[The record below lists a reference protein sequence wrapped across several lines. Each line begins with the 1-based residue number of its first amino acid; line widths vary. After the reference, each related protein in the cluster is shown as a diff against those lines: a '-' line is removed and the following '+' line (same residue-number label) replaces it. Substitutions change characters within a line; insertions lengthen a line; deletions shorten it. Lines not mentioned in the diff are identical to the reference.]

1 MQRRK
6 TSSVPGLPL
15 IKQFTSNGIGYS
27 SHGQGS
33 PVEYWKSL
41 NGQWSQIEQHEYET
55 ALASAR
61 SQFGDVS
68 RSNEYTGTKENVMT
82 HLQHNWLLAEATA
95 QKDQTEAKMRA
106 EAAMFWRRLPKV
118 AKAHP
123 EEIVLQATSR
133 ASVMSTQFAPFQREA
148 KIAYLDAVK
157 HHARVDGIK
166 IAFAEPGYVCK
177 QCGGP
182 APLGIGFPDDSEG
195 AYERSEG
202 LTSCACGYSVLP
214 EGVTASTKT
223 AGDEVSVAKV
233 PECDI
238 CAHEN
243 QTSTPAYADARLPGL
258 GGIWA
263 NVCKDHFGQYGG
275 SLGTGNGQVFV
286 QASKTAST
294 SRIDALRDI
303 VNSHQRGKVPSG
315 DGKVSGVDVDP
326 QTANMLVTL
335 YDALNDKNNAS
346 FETMDLMKLINFGWS
361 KVSANT
367 ATISDDE
374 FDSAMYQWGLEVGQR
389 IRNGEDIPNGGV
401 RPGDEDSDKPFPRGV
416 RDGRD
421 GKTASTKTAEWGERN
436 FGRSLADEVY
446 YDEEEPTDSNV
457 EQIAR
462 DILRENGE
470 PDPHPDLLADTI
482 REVEYQMQTS
492 ATFRSLAS
500 LHRQADVP
508 PYVKDLEG
516 DEAYDVG
523 RSDGKDAETK
533 SPAYADG
540 FADEV
545 EGRPSDANYWRYH
558 SDLRR
563 QAEVPAYIK
572 DLDGDEAYEEGRR
585 DGKDAETKSQPY
597 ADGFADEVDGRPS
610 DSNYWRYHSSA
621 DFKPTHTYDG
631 VPVKLVTKGGT
642 LVPLAMIQYAD
653 GTQDWVAPGDLQPL
667 KTARRTKKASGETYE
682 VCSDCYFAAA
692 GYSEHE
698 LGQPFDREPLSQ
710 IPGPVTPG
718 DEIGFGHSACEG
730 CGSTLAG
737 DRFTVITL

>member
-6 TSSVPGLPL
+6 TSSTPGLPL

-33 PVEYWKSL
+33 PVEYWKNL

-55 ALASAR
+55 ALAAAR

-106 EAAMFWRRLPKV
+106 EAAMFWRRLSKI
-118 AKAHP
+118 AKDHP

-133 ASVMSTQFAPFQREA
+133 ASYMATQFAPFQREA
-148 KIAYLDAVK
+148 KMAYLDAVK

-182 APLGIGFPDDSEG
+182 APLGIGFPDNSPG
-195 AYERSEG
+195 ARERSEG

-223 AGDEVSVAKV
+223 AGDEVAVAKV

-238 CAHEN
+238 CAHET

-275 SLGTGNGQVFV
+275 SLGTGNGQAFV

-303 VNSHQRGKVPSG
+303 VNSHQMGKVPSG
-315 DGKVSGVDVDP
+315 DGKVSGVDVDA

-335 YDALNDKNNAS
+335 YDALNDANKAS

-361 KVSANT
+361 KVSA
-367 ATISDDE
+367 
-374 FDSAMYQWGLEVGQR
+374 
-389 IRNGEDIPNGGV
+389 
-401 RPGDEDSDKPFPRGV
+401 
-416 RDGRD
+416 
-421 GKTASTKTAEWGERN
+421 KTAEWGERN

-470 PDPHPDLLADTI
+470 PDPHPDLLADTV

-492 ATFRSLAS
+492 ATFRSLAA

-508 PYVKDLEG
+508 PYV
-516 DEAYDVG
+516 
-523 RSDGKDAETK
+523 
-533 SPAYADG
+533 
-540 FADEV
+540 
-545 EGRPSDANYWRYH
+545 
-558 SDLRR
+558 
-563 QAEVPAYIK
+563 K

-585 DGKDAETKSQPY
+585 DGKDAETKSPAY

-610 DSNYWRYHSSA
+610 GANYWRYHSSA
-621 DFKPTHTYDG
+621 DFTATHTYDG

-642 LVPLAMIQYAD
+642 LVPSALIQYAD
-653 GTQDWVAPGDLQPL
+653 GTQDWVPPGDLQPL
-667 KTARRTKKASGETYE
+667 KTARRTKKASGDKPLVQIGTENDEGSPLIIERPSTYPWGPGE
-682 VCSDCYFAAA
+682 
-692 GYSEHE
+692 
-698 LGQPFDREPLSQ
+698 REQYREATDAEYQRYLDAY
-710 IPGPVTPG
+710 GN
-718 DEIGFGHSACEG
+718 
-730 CGSTLAG
+730 
-737 DRFTVITL
+737 

>member
-15 IKQFTSNGIGYS
+15 IKQFMSNGIGYS
-27 SHGQGS
+27 SHGTLFEGS
-33 PVEYWKSL
+33 PVEYWKNL
-41 NGQWSQIEQHEYET
+41 NGQWSQIDQHEYET
-55 ALASAR
+55 ALAAAR

-106 EAAMFWRRLPKV
+106 EAAMFWRRLPKI
-118 AKAHP
+118 AKEHP
-123 EEIVLQATSR
+123 EEIVRQATDR
-133 ASVMSTQFAPFQREA
+133 ARLASTQFAPFQREA

-182 APLGIGFPDDSEG
+182 APLGIGYADYSPG
-195 AYERSEG
+195 ARERSEG

-303 VNSHQRGKVPSG
+303 VNSHQMGKVPSG

-335 YDALNDKNNAS
+335 YDALNDKNKAS

-361 KVSANT
+361 KVSSTKT
-367 ATISDDE
+367 ASEWETITEPGADYPTQEKSNGDVDLQVKNNGSNWTWSVFSREGDDLGGGTAASE
-374 FDSAMYQWGLEVGQR
+374 AEAKSAAEAWK
-389 IRNGEDIPNGGV
+389 
-401 RPGDEDSDKPFPRGV
+401 KPT
-416 RDGRD
+416 
-421 GKTASTKTAEWGERN
+421 TASTKTA
-436 FGRSLADEVY
+436 AQD
-446 YDEEEPTDSNV
+446 V

-470 PDPHPDLLADTI
+470 PEPNPDLLADTV

-492 ATFRSLAS
+492 ATFRSLAA

-508 PYVKDLEG
+508 PYV
-516 DEAYDVG
+516 
-523 RSDGKDAETK
+523 
-533 SPAYADG
+533 
-540 FADEV
+540 
-545 EGRPSDANYWRYH
+545 
-558 SDLRR
+558 
-563 QAEVPAYIK
+563 K

-585 DGKDAETKSQPY
+585 DGKDAETKSPAY

-610 DSNYWRYHSSA
+610 GANYWRYHSSA
-621 DFKPTHTYDG
+621 DFTATHTYDG

-642 LVPLAMIQYAD
+642 LVPSALIQYAD
-653 GTQDWVAPGDLQPL
+653 GTQDWVPPGDLQPL
-667 KTARRTKKASGETYE
+667 KTARRTKKASGDKPLVQIGTENDEGSPLIIERPSTYPWGPGE
-682 VCSDCYFAAA
+682 
-692 GYSEHE
+692 
-698 LGQPFDREPLSQ
+698 REQYREATDAEYQRYLDAY
-710 IPGPVTPG
+710 GN
-718 DEIGFGHSACEG
+718 
-730 CGSTLAG
+730 
-737 DRFTVITL
+737 